1 MSLAFRVWWKQ
12 DEIAISS
19 LKSCDFPPPFFP
31 PFLNAS
37 WFLLALNGNT
47 SSALQSLVDGT
58 GLGCHLW
65 PQSGALVMFHLFA
78 PGCLM
83 ENMVAYRGW
92 LVFPH
97 LSWNLFSGSSKKP
110 QNPSGVGFVFRLV
123 EGQTLPITAGFSK
136 FLPHVVFL
144 SWQVCSLGG
153 WAALFFHPNSP
164 ATPMPGEMAAFTAA
178 TFVQRSC
185 VCGCVSAGVCEHGRC
200 VQSLQSHPVKSKKG
214 VGDPHLRDSPLSGDL
229 CS

>member
-1 MSLAFRVWWKQ
+1 MSLAFRAWWKQ

-31 PFLNAS
+31 PFLKAS
-37 WFLLALNGNT
+37 WFLLALNGNI

-65 PQSGALVMFHLFA
+65 PQSSALVMFHLFA

-123 EGQTLPITAGFSK
+123 EGQTLPIIAGFSK
-136 FLPHVVFL
+136 CLPCVVFL

-153 WAALFFHPNSP
+153 GAVLFFHPNSP
-164 ATPMPGEMAAFTAA
+164 ATPIPG
-178 TFVQRSC
+178 
-185 VCGCVSAGVCEHGRC
+185 
-200 VQSLQSHPVKSKKG
+200 
-214 VGDPHLRDSPLSGDL
+214 
-229 CS
+229 